1 MKQFNLYT
9 RRQLVR
15 LGIQLPVVGVAGGLL
30 SACGG
35 KPSAPLCAN
44 PDDWSLSEGGLRIA
58 NNYTELSE
66 DPEKN
71 CSNCAFFK
79 PEATTSCGQCD
90 IFTGIAHANGYCDS
104 WSAKV

>member
-1 MKQFNLYT
+1 MTKHNSYT

-15 LGIQLPVVGVAGGLL
+15 LGVQLPAIGAAGSVLI
-30 SACGG
+30 ACGA
-35 KPSAPLCAN
+35 KQSAPLCAN
-44 PDDWSLSEGGLRIA
+44 PDDWSMSEGGLRKA

-71 CSNCAFFK
+71 CRNCAFFK
-79 PEATTSCGQCD
+79 AEADSSCGQCD
-90 IFTGIAHANGYCDS
+90 IFTGAAHADGYCDS